1 MVKFTLGAPE
11 PIVVAFTA
19 KWSLPLRRW
28 ETLSTVKVELIVF
41 VTFSL
46 AGFLGRE
53 ATAIRPLGPV
63 RRRPETLNLS
73 SGLAQVS
80 VI

>member
-1 MVKFTLGAPE
+1 MRPSRPLPPCTLKRS
-11 PIVVAFTA
+11 V
-19 KWSLPLRRW
+19 PLRSR

-46 AGFLGRE
+46 PGLLARE
-53 ATAIRPLGPV
+53 ATASRPLLPTS
-63 RRRPETLNLS
+63 RSPESLNLS